1 MFGVPKHSPPNEA
14 AGLGGGR
21 SGVGHCAFGRS
32 ERLEVNGMWL
42 KIMEVNR
49 VCMMMIVFW
58 WWHSMIFLM
67 IYVYWRY
74 KHDMW
79 NIMEYSED
87 PLNHDADKCLIR
99 CRCILLGFTIWPVG
113 LSEQGKTPRFTGES
127 WLSLFELPFI
137 SIYHHHHI
145 YIYYNI
151 ASSKVWDA
159 RAYVDESWTS
169 TTTRSRGGRSRAA
182 MVAEARRKIDKNKVF
197 HMGIP

>member
-137 SIYHHHHI
+137 SIYHHHHHQHQHHHHHHHHHHI
-145 YIYYNI
+145 ITSW
-151 ASSKVWDA
+151 SS
-159 RAYVDESWTS
+159 S
-169 TTTRSRGGRSRAA
+169 
-182 MVAEARRKIDKNKVF
+182 
-197 HMGIP
+197 H